1 MLIGKINSSNLGFKG
16 IYDPNIL
23 ITGSSGYIG
32 SHLVPKLAGDGF
44 NCIVCCRDKNKQ
56 EYLENSIAE
65 VNRFKT
71 DKSLCSFANFD
82 LMNEAEIYKL
92 LKENK
97 PVDAVIHLGGSTY
110 NSESIIN
117 PRKYYD
123 NNVIAS
129 RNLIN
134 SMLDNNVKNIL
145 YVSTA
150 SIYPKTVRGKV
161 SEKRTPIPK
170 TPYAKTKFITE
181 QLINDYMVYGLKSTI
196 LRLFNVAGA
205 HKLNDLDIGKNVI
218 TVLLNLIKDDRLF
231 TLMGNNYPT
240 QDGTCIKD
248 FIHVDDVTEAIGKS
262 VAKLLEPDTTSQIYN
277 LGTGKGTSLGE
288 LINNS
293 INITGRELKLRI
305 GTALEDE
312 VPSLIANNT
321 KIKNE
326 LGWKPM
332 RNIDEIITSSWKWIL
347 QNGGKR

>member
-1 MLIGKINSSNLGFKG
+1 MCIRDS
-16 IYDPNIL
+16 
-23 ITGSSGYIG
+23 
-32 SHLVPKLAGDGF
+32 
-44 NCIVCCRDKNKQ
+44 NCIVCCRDKYKQ
-56 EYLENSIAE
+56 EYLDTIIAE
-65 VNRFKT
+65 INRYKT

-82 LMNEAEIYKL
+82 LTNEAEINKL

-110 NSESIIN
+110 NSESIVN

-129 RNLIN
+129 RNLVN
-134 SMLDNNVKNIL
+134 SMLDNDVKNIL

-150 SIYPKTVRGKV
+150 SIYPKTVQGRV
-161 SEKRTPIPK
+161 SEKRTPVPK

-181 QLINDYMVYGLKSTI
+181 QLINDYKVYGLKSTI

-205 HKLNDLDIGKNVI
+205 HGFNDLDIGKNVI
-218 TVLLNLIKDDRLF
+218 TVLLNLIKDNRLF
-231 TLMGNNYPT
+231 TLMGNDYPT
-240 QDGTCIKD
+240 PDGTCVKD

-262 VAKLLEPDTTSQIYN
+262 AAKLLEPDTASQTYN

-288 LINNS
+288 LIRKS
-293 INITGRELKLRI
+293 IDITGKELKLRI
-305 GTALEDE
+305 GAALEDE

-321 KIKNE
+321 KIKKD
-326 LGWKPM
+326 LGWAPQK
-332 RNIDEIITSSWKWIL
+332 NIDEIITSCWKWIL

>member
-1 MLIGKINSSNLGFKG
+1 MLIGKINSGNLGFKG
-16 IYDPNIL
+16 IYDPNVL

-32 SHLVPKLAGDGF
+32 SHLVPKLADDGV
-44 NCIVCCRDKNKQ
+44 NCIVCCRDKYKQ
-56 EYLENSIAE
+56 EYLDTIIAE
-65 VNRFKT
+65 INRYKT

-82 LMNEAEIYKL
+82 LTNEAEINKL

-110 NSESIIN
+110 NSESIVN

-129 RNLIN
+129 RNLVN
-134 SMLDNNVKNIL
+134 SMLDNDVKNIL

-150 SIYPKTVRGKV
+150 SIYPKTIQGRV
-161 SEKRTPIPK
+161 SEKRTPVPK

-181 QLINDYMVYGLKSTI
+181 QLINDYKVYGLKSTI

-205 HKLNDLDIGKNVI
+205 HGFNDLDIGKNVI
-218 TVLLNLIKDDRLF
+218 TVLLNLIKDNRLF
-231 TLMGNNYPT
+231 TLMGNDYPT
-240 QDGTCIKD
+240 PDGTCVKD

-262 VAKLLEPDTTSQIYN
+262 AAKLLEPDTASQTYN

-288 LINNS
+288 LIRKS
-293 INITGRELKLRI
+293 IDITGKELKLRI
-305 GTALEDE
+305 GAALEDE

-321 KIKNE
+321 KIKKD
-326 LGWKPM
+326 LGWAPQK
-332 RNIDEIITSSWKWIL
+332 NIEEIITSCWKWIL